1 MFKISWEKREILLV
15 VKTYPARS
23 KKYGDIVCTAGIL
36 EDTNEWIRIY
46 PIDWLEFVKKG
57 LKKFVR
63 IEGVIKKDTSDYLH
77 RKESHKIRK
86 SSIKVI
92 DDSLTKTQKKGVW
105 TERKKILLNVSTDS
119 LKTLNNDYKV
129 DKTSLGMIKP
139 NERKLKFY
147 TVKPI
152 DEIEINVEESTQYTI
167 LGEKL
172 KKVDA
177 IEKAFKYK
185 FKCGYDDCKGH
196 NMICEDWELLQAF
209 RNFTSKY
216 GVKGSEKHLKFKFE
230 EWMLDK
236 RELYFILGM
245 HWRYPKFMI
254 IGLFYPPK

>member
-1 MFKISWEKREILLV
+1 MFKISWEKRDILLV

-23 KKYGDIVCTAGIL
+23 KKYGDIACTAGIL

-46 PIDWLEFVKKG
+46 PIDWLEFAKKG

-63 IEGVIKKDTSDYLH
+63 IKGEIKKDTSDYLY

-92 DDSLTKTQKKGVW
+92 DDTLTKTRRKGVW
-105 TERKKILLNVSTDS
+105 NERKKILLNVLTDS
-119 LKTLNNDYKV
+119 LKTLNEDYKV

-139 NERKLKFY
+139 NEKQLKFY

-172 KKVDA
+172 KKVDE

-185 FKCGYDDCKGH
+185 FKCGNGNCKGH
-196 NMICEDWELLQAF
+196 DMICEDWELLQAF
-209 RNFTSKY
+209 RNFKSKY

-236 RELYFILGM
+236 RDLHFILGM